1 MLLKLWNI
9 LKEKRTMQDDYK
21 LSDEMHKK
29 VLSTIESGLFHNKHA
44 SRHPQIYILGGQPAA
59 GKGTLTSR
67 IFSENPDESFVSVN
81 GDEYRLSHPAAQEIF
96 NKHDKDFAAYTDP
109 DVRVWT
115 SEIFADAIKHRYNI
129 IFEGTMRTNQ
139 ICRTIEN
146 LQQQGYGIN
155 IMVMAVPEIKSRISI
170 YSRYQEQ
177 LDRYPI
183 ARFTPKQ
190 SHDAAYTGMLSTL
203 QEIEDKHLYDTIAV
217 YNREGDCLFKTGD
230 KGIVSAIEKERNK
243 PLPTG
248 EKIELNDVC
257 NDLLK
262 KMYSR
267 GEKQEFIDDIKG
279 LQKQLFA
286 SSAGNMDFIQNNFE
300 KIQKMKSQNKDSG
313 PKYIDNSNSR

>member
-1 MLLKLWNI
+1 MA
-9 LKEKRTMQDDYK
+9 DDYK
-21 LSDEMHKK
+21 LSESVHNILKK
-29 VLSTIESGLFHNKHA
+29 SMEDDLFKEKHA
-44 SRHPQIYILGGQPAA
+44 VRNPQIYILGGQPAA
-59 GKGTLTSR
+59 GKSTLTNICSQM
-67 IFSENPDESFVSVN
+67 FPDNNIVSIN
-81 GDEYRLSHPAAQEIF
+81 GDEFRTLHPAAQEIF

-190 SHDAAYTGMLSTL
+190 SHDAAYTGMLNTL
-203 QEIEDKHLYDTIAV
+203 QEIEDKHLYNTITV

-230 KGIVSAIEKERNK
+230 KGIVAAIEKERNK

-286 SSAGNMDFIQNNFE
+286 SSAGNVDFMQNNFE

-313 PKYIDNSNSR
+313 PKCFDNSNSR